1 MPPATTTTRSRFD
14 VCVGSMHTLEVLL
27 QIRSTDISW
36 WETHRRENERELY
49 KLIGRRI
56 LPEELDVEIQSD
68 LTREG
73 GHSRLK
79 TVSGEV
85 LVGKKKVVVGEVNLK
100 KMAKMNTGKN
110 KRGNSTTKGVTMS
123 KAKKAKTEH
132 SKSSKQ
138 QSSSSSSTNK
148 QDSNDVVD
156 KRPKL
161 LRETGKWVMGKSI
174 QAFT

>member
-14 VCVGSMHTLEVLL
+14 VRVGSMHTLEVLL

-68 LTREG
+68 LSKGG

-85 LVGKKKVVVGEVNLK
+85 LIGKNKVVVGEVNLK
-100 KMAKMNTGKN
+100 KMAKNTGKN
-110 KRGNSTTKGVTMS
+110 KRGNSTTKGGTMS

-132 SKSSKQ
+132 CKSSKQ
-138 QSSSSSSTNK
+138 QSTSTSSANK
-148 QDSNDVVD
+148 QDTNDVVD